1 MIAVSLL
8 LLRLNVNT
16 RDATTKDAAAIAAFV
31 SDLATE
37 HIADT
42 LDDGGLDILLASMN
56 ADSTRQR
63 IVDGWPHICA
73 LDSETIA
80 GLVVIK
86 PPTHLYHLFVRTD
99 LHRLVELDAT

>member
-1 MIAVSLL
+1 M
-8 LLRLNVNT
+8 NT

-37 HIADT
+37 HIADS

-63 IVDGWPHICA
+63 IC
-73 LDSETIA
+73 
-80 GLVVIK
+80 
-86 PPTHLYHLFVRTD
+86 
-99 LHRLVELDAT
+99 